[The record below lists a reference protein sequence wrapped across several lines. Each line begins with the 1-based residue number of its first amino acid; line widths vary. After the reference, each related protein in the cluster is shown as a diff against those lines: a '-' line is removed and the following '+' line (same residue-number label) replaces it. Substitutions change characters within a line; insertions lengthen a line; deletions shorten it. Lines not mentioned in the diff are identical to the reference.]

1 MTTSGMFGDYH
12 FNIPSGQYSV
22 TCSAE
27 GFDEQII
34 DELELSAEQV
44 IRLNFSLTPSSD
56 SADPEIYDQQNEFYF
71 YPNPF
76 TDGTRLYSCS
86 RKIEPVIIV
95 EIYNL
100 KGQII
105 QRLSSGNL
113 KWNGKDYK
121 NNSIPQG
128 IYLYNIQS
136 GEKNYHGKLIFLDR
150 K

>member
-1 MTTSGMFGDYH
+1 MFGDYH

-76 TDGTRLYSCS
+76 TDELYIDLPDYSGIS
-86 RKIEPVIIV
+86 VAVLTDIKGAVISKFIITENRK
-95 EIYNL
+95 NL
-100 KGQII
+100 SDIAVDLD
-105 QRLSSGNL
+105 R
-113 KWNGKDYK
+113 
-121 NNSIPQG
+121 G
-128 IYLYNIQS
+128 IYLL
-136 GEKNYHGKLIFLDR
+136 KLIGDSYLKVFKLV
-150 K
+150 KK